1 MSQTPS
7 LCVERCLATC
17 PPFHIATG
25 VRKYLDHTC
34 QLTKLAKLTFTVDY
48 AFSRVKG
55 SGHARLAPNT
65 GSDLHWGW
73 LGLGTGLTIQLE
85 LSKLS

>member
-1 MSQTPS
+1 MFQTPS
-7 LCVERCLATC
+7 LCAEWGLAIC

-25 VRKYLDHTC
+25 VRKNLDHTC
-34 QLTKLAKLTFTVDY
+34 QLTKLAKLSFTVDY

-55 SGHARLAPNT
+55 YGHARLAPNA
-65 GSDLHWGW
+65 GSDLHWGL